1 LVWLFGRWEKLRRKR
16 KRKKASIGFVRPY
29 KESFVL
35 EVLIFIAGLI
45 RVSGTFFLSVLITD
59 FSVILENYEL
69 IVMLCLGVQGN
80 PTEMGNGLAAVNLLC

>member
-1 LVWLFGRWEKLRRKR
+1 MIGLAVWSLRKTEEKKER
-16 KRKKASIGFVRPY
+16 KASIGFARPY

-45 RVSGTFFLSVLITD
+45 RVSGTFYLSVLITD

-69 IVMLCLGVQGN
+69 IVMLCLGVQVN
-80 PTEMGNGLAAVNLLC
+80 PTEMRNGFSRC